1 MNDSNAE
8 NTCSPHLPSLMHLID
23 RIHVLHRIQMFRTS
37 NMIGLYPGQPPVLHY
52 IEQHPDC
59 NQRQIS
65 EFLRVST
72 PSITNSVKR
81 MQKSGLLT
89 KETDAKDQRRSALR
103 ITEKG
108 EKLLRESYLQMEK
121 VDSSAVAG
129 ISPEDMGIFCRC
141 LERVA
146 ENLSKEEYKDKNF
159 FSLLETIK
167 ELHQQ
172 TGEEESN

>member
-1 MNDSNAE
+1 MNRSISGD
-8 NTCSPHLPSLMHLID
+8 TFHPHLPSLMHLID

-37 NMIGLYPGQPPVLHY
+37 NMIGLYPGQPPVLQY
-52 IEQHPDC
+52 IKQHPDC
-59 NQRQIS
+59 NQREIA

-89 KETDAKDQRRSALR
+89 KEIDSKDQRRCTLR

-108 EKLLRESYLQMEK
+108 EKLLQESYLQMEK
-121 VDSSAVAG
+121 VDKSAVAG
-129 ISPEDMGIFCRC
+129 ISPEEMEIFCRC
-141 LERVA
+141 LERIA
-146 ENLSKEEYKDKNF
+146 ENLTNEEYKDKNF

-172 TGEEESN
+172 TGEEETN